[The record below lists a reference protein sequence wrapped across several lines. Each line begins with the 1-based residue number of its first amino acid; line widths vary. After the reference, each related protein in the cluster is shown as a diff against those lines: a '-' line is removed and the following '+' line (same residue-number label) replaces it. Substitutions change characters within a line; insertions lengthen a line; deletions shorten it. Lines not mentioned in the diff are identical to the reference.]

1 MVEIV
6 GSPISRPASARVAA
20 IAVVAAVAA
29 AAGFALPRVGVPPA
43 LGLVSYLAIRLCRPN
58 RLLRRRTLSVAQ
70 HRRAAI
76 IVGSVVFAGAALFSA
91 TLAGLDLAG
100 RLQSRLYQRIASA
113 ADAGDLKLGET
124 LQQCEEFAC
133 ARATIVELAS
143 ARSLGLAKLRGFAV
157 DDLHAY
163 GWRQPLLRSQRNRQD
178 DTAQ

>member
-6 GSPISRPASARVAA
+6 GSPISRPASARLAA
-20 IAVVAAVAA
+20 IAAVAVATA
-29 AAGFALPRVGVPPA
+29 AAGFALPRLGVPPA
-43 LGLVSYLAIRLCRPN
+43 LGLVGYLAIRLSKPN
-58 RLLRRRTLSVAQ
+58 PMPRRRTLSAAQ

-76 IVGSVVFAGAALFSA
+76 IVGSLVFAGAALFSA

-100 RLQSRLYQRIASA
+100 RLQSQLYQRIARA
-113 ADAGDLKLGET
+113 EDAGDLKLGET

-133 ARATIVELAS
+133 ARATIVELAT

-163 GWRQPLLRSQRNRQD
+163 GWRPPISPLYRE
-178 DTAQ
+178 TAQ